1 MFENNYSVNY
11 LFVTCYTFFYP
22 ALPQSGPVLYICN
35 VLYLVIPCVAS
46 VWRLF
51 KAALIILHCTMLYN
65 MVHYIH
71 MYTYIYI
78 YIHTCISMY
87 TRTYIY
93 IYIYIYICSRLR
105 ICRAAEKECTGR
117 QLPDPLPRSQMCYL
131 SLVKM
136 SL

>member
-93 IYIYIYICSRLR
+93 IYIYAVASESAGPLRKNVREGSCQTHFQGLKCVICHW
-105 ICRAAEKECTGR
+105 
-117 QLPDPLPRSQMCYL
+117 
-131 SLVKM
+131 
-136 SL
+136 